1 MHMDG
6 LAGKMETHL
15 FFWKPTFSF
24 WKSTFFAGNPPF
36 CWKPALG
43 NKLDYQTAR
52 REHLRSPNTEY
63 LATLQQTISKRSPN
77 NQNNFIT
84 KNFQKQTLPVV
95 NVYVHKLIHE
105 FEVSSYQYIFS
116 LKIFVRSYLSLLKAT
131 PFEYSEKEIQFS
143 LPLNVI

>member
-1 MHMDG
+1 M
-6 LAGKMETHL
+6 LGKMETHL

-24 WKSTFFAGNPPF
+24 WKSTFFCGKPTFLLDPPSETN
-36 CWKPALG
+36 WTIR
-43 NKLDYQTAR
+43 QQR
-52 REHLRSPNTEY
+52 REYLPNTEY
-63 LATLQQTISKRSPN
+63 LAALQQTISKRSPN

-84 KNFQKQTLPVV
+84 ENLKKQTLPVV

-116 LKIFVRSYLSLLKAT
+116 LKIFVRSYLSLLKAI
-131 PFEYSEKEIQFS
+131 PLEYSEKEIQFS